1 MFRDLFN
8 RSGLSLDRLR
18 RFLEFADAG
27 SISKA
32 APDDV
37 NLQSQISRQIAELE
51 EYFET
56 ELTVRR
62 GKTLALSPAG
72 RRLSHLIRE
81 QFQDL
86 CDFQLEQSSQSKTFS
101 IGAGASILEWL
112 VIPAI
117 PGIRRL
123 LGNATLQL
131 SSRRSGELIEDVRDG
146 KLDFAVVRDDA
157 IPKGLPSVPLV
168 VVKFILCASRKLLG
182 NKPATALDDPALWK
196 KLPFAANAG
205 GGQLDRTFRQAMV
218 DACGSFQPVIECDSL
233 LQIRELVVQGT
244 CAGLL
249 AHIGTNG
256 LAEKGVVLREFAPL
270 KDYGRALALH
280 WNERQMRRRNVGK
293 DTVKNQ
299 LRKVLCGRPITGNQS
314 TEIPAARHAKAFHSV
329 R

>member
-1 MFRDLFN
+1 MFKDLFN

-32 APDDV
+32 APDDP
-37 NLQSQISRQIAELE
+37 NRQSQISRQIAELE
-51 EYFET
+51 EYFKT

-72 RRLSHLIRE
+72 RRLSDLIRE

-86 CDFQLEQSSQSKTFS
+86 YDFQLEQRSQSKTFS

-112 VIPAI
+112 VIPTIAD
-117 PGIRRL
+117 IRQL
-123 LGNATLQL
+123 LGNVKLQL

-146 KLDFAVVRDDA
+146 KLDFAVVREDA
-157 IPKGLPSVPLV
+157 IPKGLPSEPLV
-168 VVKFILCASRKLLG
+168 VVKFVLCASRKLLG
-182 NKPATALDDPALWK
+182 NKPASSLDDPSLWK

-270 KDYGRALALH
+270 KNYGRALALH
-280 WNERQMRRRNVGK
+280 WNKRQIRRRGEEE
-293 DTVKNQ
+293 DTVKNK
-299 LRKVLCGRPITGNQS
+299 LRKVLSGQWKR
-314 TEIPAARHAKAFHSV
+314 
-329 R
+329 

>member
-1 MFRDLFN
+1 MFKDLFN

-32 APDDV
+32 APDDP
-37 NLQSQISRQIAELE
+37 NRQSQISRQIAELE
-51 EYFET
+51 EYFKT

-72 RRLSHLIRE
+72 RRLSDLIRE

-86 CDFQLEQSSQSKTFS
+86 YDFQLEQRSQSKTFS

-112 VIPAI
+112 VIPTIAD
-117 PGIRRL
+117 IRQL
-123 LGNATLQL
+123 LGNVTLQL

-146 KLDFAVVRDDA
+146 KLDFAVVREDA
-157 IPKGLPSVPLV
+157 IPKGLPSEPLV
-168 VVKFILCASRKLLG
+168 VVKFVLCASRKLLG
-182 NKPATALDDPALWK
+182 NKPASSLDDPSLWK

-270 KDYGRALALH
+270 KNYGRALALH
-280 WNERQMRRRNVGK
+280 WNKRQIRRRGEEE
-293 DTVKNQ
+293 DTVKNK
-299 LRKVLCGRPITGNQS
+299 LRKVLSGQWKR
-314 TEIPAARHAKAFHSV
+314 
-329 R
+329 

>member
-1 MFRDLFN
+1 MFKDLFN

-32 APDDV
+32 ASGDV

-72 RRLSHLIRE
+72 RRLSDLIRE

-86 CDFQLEQSSQSKTFS
+86 YDFQLEQRSQSKTFS

-112 VIPAI
+112 VIPTIAD
-117 PGIRRL
+117 IRQL
-123 LGNATLQL
+123 LGNVTLQL

-146 KLDFAVVRDDA
+146 KLDFAVVREDA
-157 IPKGLPSVPLV
+157 IPKGLPSEPLV
-168 VVKFILCASRKLLG
+168 VVKFVLCASRKLLG
-182 NKPATALDDPALWK
+182 NKPASSLDDPSLWK

-270 KDYGRALALH
+270 KNYGRALALH
-280 WNERQMRRRNVGK
+280 WNKRQIRRRGEEE
-293 DTVKNQ
+293 DTVKNK
-299 LRKVLCGRPITGNQS
+299 LRKVLSGQWKR
-314 TEIPAARHAKAFHSV
+314 
-329 R
+329 

>member
-1 MFRDLFN
+1 MFKDLFN

-32 APDDV
+32 APDNP

-72 RRLSHLIRE
+72 RRLSDLIRE

-86 CDFQLEQSSQSKTFS
+86 YDFQLEQSSQSKTFS

-112 VIPAI
+112 VIPTIAD
-117 PGIRRL
+117 IRQL
-123 LGNATLQL
+123 LGNVTLQL

-146 KLDFAVVRDDA
+146 KLDFAVVREDA
-157 IPKGLPSVPLV
+157 IPKGLPSEPLV
-168 VVKFILCASRKLLG
+168 VVKFVLCASRKLLG
-182 NKPATALDDPALWK
+182 NKPASSLDDPSLWK

-270 KDYGRALALH
+270 KNYGRALALH
-280 WNERQMRRRNVGK
+280 WNKRQIRRRGEEE
-293 DTVKNQ
+293 DTVKNK
-299 LRKVLCGRPITGNQS
+299 LRKVLSGQWKR
-314 TEIPAARHAKAFHSV
+314 
-329 R
+329 

>member
-1 MFRDLFN
+1 
-8 RSGLSLDRLR
+8 LSLDRLR

-32 APDDV
+32 APDDP
-37 NLQSQISRQIAELE
+37 NRQSQISRQIAELE

-72 RRLSHLIRE
+72 RRLSDLIRE

-86 CDFQLEQSSQSKTFS
+86 YDFQLEQRSQSKTFS
-101 IGAGASILEWL
+101 IGAGASILGWL
-112 VIPAI
+112 VIPTIAD
-117 PGIRRL
+117 IRQL
-123 LGNATLQL
+123 LGNVTLQL

-146 KLDFAVVRDDA
+146 KLDFAVVREDA
-157 IPKGLPSVPLV
+157 IPKGLPSEPLV
-168 VVKFILCASRKLLG
+168 VVKFVLCASRKLLG
-182 NKPATALDDPALWK
+182 NKPASSLDDPSLWK

-270 KDYGRALALH
+270 KNYGRALALH
-280 WNERQMRRRNVGK
+280 WNKRQIRRRGEEE
-293 DTVKNQ
+293 DTVKNK
-299 LRKVLCGRPITGNQS
+299 LRKVLSGQWKR
-314 TEIPAARHAKAFHSV
+314 
-329 R
+329 

>member
-1 MFRDLFN
+1 MFKDLFN

-32 APDDV
+32 APDDP
-37 NLQSQISRQIAELE
+37 NRQSQISRQIAELE

-72 RRLSHLIRE
+72 RRLSDLIRE

-86 CDFQLEQSSQSKTFS
+86 YDFQLEQRSQSKTFS
-101 IGAGASILEWL
+101 IGAGSSILEWL
-112 VIPAI
+112 VIPTIAD
-117 PGIRRL
+117 IRQL
-123 LGNATLQL
+123 LGNVTLQL

-146 KLDFAVVRDDA
+146 KLDFAVVREDA
-157 IPKGLPSVPLV
+157 IPKGLPSEPLV
-168 VVKFILCASRKLLG
+168 VVKFVLCASRKLLG
-182 NKPATALDDPALWK
+182 NKPASSLDDPSLWK

-270 KDYGRALALH
+270 KNYGRALALH
-280 WNERQMRRRNVGK
+280 WNKRQIRRRGEEE
-293 DTVKNQ
+293 DTVKNK
-299 LRKVLCGRPITGNQS
+299 LRKVLSGQWKR
-314 TEIPAARHAKAFHSV
+314 
-329 R
+329 

>member
-1 MFRDLFN
+1 MFKDLFN

-32 APDDV
+32 APDNP

-51 EYFET
+51 EYFKT

-72 RRLSHLIRE
+72 RRLSDLIRE

-86 CDFQLEQSSQSKTFS
+86 YDFQLEQRSQSKTFS

-112 VIPAI
+112 VIPTIAD
-117 PGIRRL
+117 IRQL
-123 LGNATLQL
+123 LGNVTLQL

-146 KLDFAVVRDDA
+146 KLDFAVVREDA
-157 IPKGLPSVPLV
+157 IPKGLPSEPLV
-168 VVKFILCASRKLLG
+168 VVKFVLCASRKLLG
-182 NKPATALDDPALWK
+182 NKPASSLDDPSLWK

-270 KDYGRALALH
+270 KNYGRALALH
-280 WNERQMRRRNVGK
+280 WNKRQIRRRGEEE
-293 DTVKNQ
+293 DTVKNK
-299 LRKVLCGRPITGNQS
+299 LRKVLSGQWKR
-314 TEIPAARHAKAFHSV
+314 
-329 R
+329 

>member
-1 MFRDLFN
+1 MFKDLFN

-32 APDDV
+32 APDDP
-37 NLQSQISRQIAELE
+37 NRQSQISRQIAELE
-51 EYFET
+51 EYFKT

-72 RRLSHLIRE
+72 RRLSDLIRE

-86 CDFQLEQSSQSKTFS
+86 YDFQLEQRSQSKTFS
-101 IGAGASILEWL
+101 IGAGASILGWL
-112 VIPAI
+112 VIPTIAD
-117 PGIRRL
+117 IRQL
-123 LGNATLQL
+123 LGNVTLQL

-146 KLDFAVVRDDA
+146 KLDFAVVREDA
-157 IPKGLPSVPLV
+157 IPKGLPSEPLV
-168 VVKFILCASRKLLG
+168 VVKFVLCASRKLLG
-182 NKPATALDDPALWK
+182 NKPASSLDDPSLWK

-270 KDYGRALALH
+270 KNYGRALALH
-280 WNERQMRRRNVGK
+280 WNKRQIRRRGEEE
-293 DTVKNQ
+293 DTVKNK
-299 LRKVLCGRPITGNQS
+299 LRKVLSGQWKR
-314 TEIPAARHAKAFHSV
+314 
-329 R
+329 

>member
-1 MFRDLFN
+1 MFKDLFN
-8 RSGLSLDRLR
+8 RSGLSLDRLG

-32 APDDV
+32 APDDP
-37 NLQSQISRQIAELE
+37 NRQSQISRQIGELE
-51 EYFET
+51 EYFKT

-72 RRLSHLIRE
+72 RRLSDLIRQ

-86 CDFQLEQSSQSKTFS
+86 YDFQLEQSSQSKTFS

-112 VIPAI
+112 VIPTIAD
-117 PGIRRL
+117 IRQL
-123 LGNATLQL
+123 LGNVTLQL

-146 KLDFAVVRDDA
+146 KLDFAVVREDA
-157 IPKGLPSVPLV
+157 IPEGLPSEPLV
-168 VVKFILCASRKLLG
+168 VVKFVLCASRKLLG
-182 NKPATALDDPALWK
+182 NKPASSLDDPAFWK

-218 DACGSFQPVIECDSL
+218 DACGSFRPVIECDSL

-270 KDYGRALALH
+270 KNYGRALALH
-280 WNERQMRRRNVGK
+280 WNKRQIRRRGEEE
-293 DTVKNQ
+293 DTVKNK
-299 LRKVLCGRPITGNQS
+299 LRKVLSRQWK
-314 TEIPAARHAKAFHSV
+314 R
-329 R
+329 

>member
-1 MFRDLFN
+1 MFKDLFN

-32 APDDV
+32 APDNP

-72 RRLSHLIRE
+72 RRLSDLIRE

-86 CDFQLEQSSQSKTFS
+86 YDFQLEQRSQSKTFS
-101 IGAGASILEWL
+101 IGAGSSILEWL
-112 VIPAI
+112 VIPTIAD
-117 PGIRRL
+117 IRQL
-123 LGNATLQL
+123 LGNVTLQL

-146 KLDFAVVRDDA
+146 KLDFAVVREDA
-157 IPKGLPSVPLV
+157 IPKGLPSEPLV
-168 VVKFILCASRKLLG
+168 VVKFVLCASRKLLG
-182 NKPATALDDPALWK
+182 NKPASSLDDPSLWK

-270 KDYGRALALH
+270 KNYGRALALH
-280 WNERQMRRRNVGK
+280 WNKRQIRRRGEEE
-293 DTVKNQ
+293 DTVKNK
-299 LRKVLCGRPITGNQS
+299 LRKVLSGQWKR
-314 TEIPAARHAKAFHSV
+314 
-329 R
+329 

>member
-1 MFRDLFN
+1 MFKDLFN

-32 APDDV
+32 APDDP
-37 NLQSQISRQIAELE
+37 NRQSQISRQIAELE
-51 EYFET
+51 EYFKT

-72 RRLSHLIRE
+72 RRLSDLIRE

-86 CDFQLEQSSQSKTFS
+86 YDFQLEQRSQSKTFS

-112 VIPAI
+112 VIPTIAD
-117 PGIRRL
+117 IRQL
-123 LGNATLQL
+123 LGNVTLQL

-146 KLDFAVVRDDA
+146 KLDFAVVREDA
-157 IPKGLPSVPLV
+157 IPKGLPSEPLV
-168 VVKFILCASRKLLG
+168 VVKFVLCASRKLLG
-182 NKPATALDDPALWK
+182 NKPASSLDDPSLWK

-249 AHIGTNG
+249 AHIGTSG

-270 KDYGRALALH
+270 KNYGRALALH
-280 WNERQMRRRNVGK
+280 WNKRQIRRRGEEE
-293 DTVKNQ
+293 DTVKNK
-299 LRKVLCGRPITGNQS
+299 LRKVLSGQWKR
-314 TEIPAARHAKAFHSV
+314 
-329 R
+329 

>member
-1 MFRDLFN
+1 MFKDLFN

-32 APDDV
+32 APDDP
-37 NLQSQISRQIAELE
+37 NRQSQISRQIAELE
-51 EYFET
+51 EYFKT

-72 RRLSHLIRE
+72 RRLSDLIRE

-86 CDFQLEQSSQSKTFS
+86 YDFQLEQRSQSKTFS

-112 VIPAI
+112 VIPTIAD
-117 PGIRRL
+117 IRQL
-123 LGNATLQL
+123 LGNVTLQL
-131 SSRRSGELIEDVRDG
+131 SSRRSGELIEDVCDG
-146 KLDFAVVRDDA
+146 KLDFAVVREDA
-157 IPKGLPSVPLV
+157 IPKGLPSEPLV
-168 VVKFILCASRKLLG
+168 VVKFVLCASRKLLG
-182 NKPATALDDPALWK
+182 NKPASSLDDPSLWK

-270 KDYGRALALH
+270 KNYGRALALH
-280 WNERQMRRRNVGK
+280 WNKRQIRRRGEEE
-293 DTVKNQ
+293 DTVKNK
-299 LRKVLCGRPITGNQS
+299 LRKVLSGQWKR
-314 TEIPAARHAKAFHSV
+314 
-329 R
+329 

>member
-1 MFRDLFN
+1 MIKELFS

-32 APDDV
+32 ASGDG

-72 RRLSHLIRE
+72 RRLSDLIRE

-86 CDFQLEQSSQSKTFS
+86 YDFQLEQSSQSKTFS

-112 VIPAI
+112 VIPTIAD
-117 PGIRRL
+117 IRQL
-123 LGNATLQL
+123 LGNVTLQL
-131 SSRRSGELIEDVRDG
+131 SSRRSGELVEDVRDG
-146 KLDFAVVRDDA
+146 KLDFAVVREDA
-157 IPKGLPSVPLV
+157 IPEGLPSEPLV
-168 VVKFILCASRKLLG
+168 VVKFVLCASRKLLG
-182 NKPATALDDPALWK
+182 NKPASSLDDPAFWK

-270 KDYGRALALH
+270 KNYGRALALH
-280 WNERQMRRRNVGK
+280 WNKRQIRRRGEEE
-293 DTVKNQ
+293 DTVKNK
-299 LRKVLCGRPITGNQS
+299 LRKVLSRQWK
-314 TEIPAARHAKAFHSV
+314 R
-329 R
+329 